1 MLIFRLIQNRKEAL
15 PMSKKNKNQR
25 AVYNPFYFIFDA
37 FRNLWRHRA
46 TGVASVLV
54 LTSCLILLGA
64 FGLLIRNIDV
74 NVEKLGLL
82 NEIVV
87 FVDYDTT
94 PEELQ
99 IITEDIKALEN
110 VTYVNYISKESGFES
125 MKETYPD
132 YEELFDAISESGDNP
147 LADSFIVSYKDT
159 AGANKLEYDLLQI
172 NGVMKVNNRVDYA
185 ATIENFKSGLSFVF
199 IWFFVLLLAVSVFVI
214 FNTIKLA
221 VHGRRNEISIMRFI
235 GATKA
240 YIIAPF
246 IIEGVTIG
254 AFSAAIA
261 FFADFGLYN
270 YVIKT
275 AAPGDS
281 QIMNMFTLIPFSDM
295 QTELLAIFLL
305 LGTVTGVAA
314 SIISLHKNLNN

>member
-1 MLIFRLIQNRKEAL
+1 
-15 PMSKKNKNQR
+15 MSKNKKIKGPR
-25 AVYNPFYFIFDA
+25 TFYNPFYFLFDA
-37 FRNLWRHRA
+37 IRNLWRHRA
-46 TGVASVLV
+46 TGFASVLV

-74 NVEKLGLL
+74 NVQKLGLL

-94 PEELQ
+94 PQELQ

-110 VTYVNYISKESGFES
+110 VTYVDYISKDAGFES
-125 MKETYPD
+125 MKDTYPD
-132 YEELFDAISESGDNP
+132 YADLFDSISQSGDNP
-147 LADSFIVSYKDT
+147 LADSFIVTYKDT

-172 NGVMKVNNRVDYA
+172 EGVMKVNNRVDYA

-199 IWFFVLLLAVSVFVI
+199 IWFFALLLAVSVFVI

-246 IIEGVTIG
+246 IIEGVAIG
-254 AFSAAIA
+254 AVSAAIA
-261 FFADFGLYN
+261 YFADMGIYN
-270 YVIKT
+270 YVLKNAGVGT
-275 AAPGDS
+275 S
-281 QIMNMFTLIPFSDM
+281 QIMNMFSLIPFSDM
-295 QTELLAIFLL
+295 QVELLAIFML
-305 LGTVTGVAA
+305 LGIVTGVVA
-314 SIISLHKNLNN
+314 SIVSLQKNLSN

>member
-1 MLIFRLIQNRKEAL
+1 
-15 PMSKKNKNQR
+15 MSKENKKPR
-25 AVYNPFYFIFDA
+25 TFYNPFYFIFDA

-46 TGVASVLV
+46 TGIASVLV

-99 IITEDIKALEN
+99 VITEDIKALEN
-110 VTYVNYISKESGFES
+110 VTYVDYISKESGFES
-125 MKETYPD
+125 MKDTYPD
-132 YEELFDAISESGDNP
+132 YADLFDTISESGDNP
-147 LADSFIVSYKDT
+147 LADSFVVSYKDT

-172 NGVMKVNNRVDYA
+172 EGVMKVNNRVDYA

-199 IWFFVLLLAVSVFVI
+199 LWFFVLLLAVSVFVI

-240 YIIAPF
+240 YIITPF

-254 AFSAAIA
+254 ALSATIA
-261 FFADFGLYN
+261 YFADMGLYS
-270 YVIKT
+270 YVIKSAGGGT
-275 AAPGDS
+275 S
-281 QIMNMFTLIPFSDM
+281 QVMNMFSLIPFSDM
-295 QTELLAIFLL
+295 QIELLAIFLL
-305 LGTVTGVAA
+305 LGIVTGVAA
-314 SIISLHKNLNN
+314 SIISLHKNLSN

>member
-1 MLIFRLIQNRKEAL
+1 
-15 PMSKKNKNQR
+15 MSKSIKKQR
-25 AVYNPFYFIFDA
+25 AIYNPFYFIFDA
-37 FRNLWRHRA
+37 LRNLWRHRA
-46 TGVASVLV
+46 TGIASILV

-99 IITEDIKALEN
+99 IITEDIKALDN
-110 VTYVNYISKESGFES
+110 VTYVDYVSKETGFES

-132 YEELFDAISESGDNP
+132 YADLFDAIAESGDNP

-199 IWFFVLLLAVSVFVI
+199 VWFFVLLLAVSVFVI

-254 AFSAAIA
+254 ALSAAIA
-261 FFADFGLYN
+261 FFADLGIYN
-270 YVIKT
+270 YVLKSAGT
-275 AAPGDS
+275 GSS
-281 QIMNMFTLIPFSDM
+281 QIINMFSLIPFSDV
-295 QTELLAIFLL
+295 QTELLAVFLL
-305 LGTVTGVAA
+305 LGIVTGVVA
-314 SIISLHKNLNN
+314 SIVSLHKNLNN

>member
-1 MLIFRLIQNRKEAL
+1 
-15 PMSKKNKNQR
+15 MSKASKKQR

-46 TGVASVLV
+46 TGIASVLV

-99 IITEDIKALEN
+99 IITEDIKALDN
-110 VTYVNYISKESGFES
+110 VTYVNFVSKESGFDS

-132 YEELFDAISESGDNP
+132 YADLFDAIAESGDNP

-199 IWFFVLLLAVSVFVI
+199 VWFFVLLLSVSVFVI

-254 AFSAAIA
+254 AISAAIA
-261 FFADFGLYN
+261 FFADFGIYS
-270 YVIKT
+270 YVLKSAGT
-275 AAPGDS
+275 GSS
-281 QIMNMFTLIPFSDM
+281 QMFNMFSLIPFSDM
-295 QTELLAIFLL
+295 QTELLAVFLL
-305 LGTVTGVAA
+305 LGIVTGVVA
-314 SIISLHKNLNN
+314 SLVSLHKNLNN

>member
-1 MLIFRLIQNRKEAL
+1 
-15 PMSKKNKNQR
+15 MSKDSKKPR
-25 AVYNPFYFIFDA
+25 TFYNPFYFLFDA

-46 TGVASVLV
+46 TGIAAVLV

-99 IITEDIKALEN
+99 IISEDIKALDN
-110 VTYVNYISKESGFES
+110 VSYVDYISKESGFES
-125 MKETYPD
+125 MKDTYPD
-132 YEELFDAISESGDNP
+132 YADLFDTIAESGDNP
-147 LADSFIVSYKDT
+147 LADSFVVSYKDT

-172 NGVMKVNNRVDYA
+172 EGIMKVNNRVDYA

-240 YIIAPF
+240 YIISPF
-246 IIEGVTIG
+246 IIEGVAIG
-254 AFSAAIA
+254 ALSAAIA
-261 FFADFGLYN
+261 FFADMGIYN
-270 YVIKT
+270 YVIT
-275 AAPGDS
+275 NAGDGTS
-281 QIMNMFTLIPFSDM
+281 QIMNMFTLVPFSDM
-295 QTELLAIFLL
+295 KLELLVVFML
-305 LGTVTGVAA
+305 LGTVTGVVA
-314 SIISLHKNLNN
+314 SIVSLHKNLSN